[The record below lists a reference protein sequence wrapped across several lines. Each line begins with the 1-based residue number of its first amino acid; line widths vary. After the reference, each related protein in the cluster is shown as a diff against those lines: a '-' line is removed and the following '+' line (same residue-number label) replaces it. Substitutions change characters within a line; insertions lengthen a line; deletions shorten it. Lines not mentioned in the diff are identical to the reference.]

1 MAARSR
7 SWGSDGH
14 WKRLAFKNLSIF
26 RDRGDD
32 EEECPGSCVRL
43 SLPDVHMEEPAESS
57 ASGGS
62 ATRVRRSPLVAR
74 AKSVDARAMPLL
86 VHRLSISSDR
96 RTPSPETLPE
106 PPSPRPRSLS
116 PLLSP
121 APHAQDPAS
130 PIGSIQPD
138 LYRKK
143 EAVFF
148 QSREA
153 SASSASA
160 TAAVPAHAGR
170 LHFRLKYDFDKSDLV
185 VHVIEAMEL
194 GGAGPQRQLD
204 HVGSS
209 GAGFG
214 EPCVRVVLLPEV
226 DSKQRQALMRRRST
240 DPLFDETFKF
250 PVSFDDLPART
261 LLFQVFDYD
270 RLSRNDVTGEVRV
283 QLADVDVTTETEV
296 WCDIERTEKAQRDWP
311 ELLLSLSYLPSA
323 GRLTVVILKAANL
336 VPESDKDKPDT
347 YVKVTLCCGDRKAK
361 KRKTSV
367 KKASAQPA
375 WNEALSFDVTEEQ
388 LSRAQLLVNVWRHGC
403 SGAST
408 ATSLGAFQLVSGG
421 ASSSASLGSF
431 QLGPATTDAGAQHW
445 RDMLANPRRAV
456 ARWHALQPNP

>member
-26 RDRGDD
+26 RDRGED
-32 EEECPGSCVRL
+32 EEECGGCVRL
-43 SLPDVHMEEPAESS
+43 SLPDVHMEDAGGGDGPS
-57 ASGGS
+57 A
-62 ATRVRRSPLVAR
+62 RLRRSPLVAR

-86 VHRLSISSDR
+86 VHRLSISAER

-106 PPSPRPRSLS
+106 PTSPRPRSLS

-130 PIGSIQPD
+130 PIGGIQPD

-148 QSREA
+148 QSRDVA
-153 SASSASA
+153 SHSASA
-160 TAAVPAHAGR
+160 TLAAPTNAGR

-194 GGAGPQRQLD
+194 GGPRMDHQGGAG
-204 HVGSS
+204 
-209 GAGFG
+209 GFG
-214 EPCVRVVLLPEV
+214 EPCVRVALLPEV

-250 PVSFDDLPART
+250 PVSFDDVPSRT

-270 RLSRNDVTGEVRV
+270 RYSRNDVTGEVRV
-283 QLADVDVTTETEV
+283 PLADVDVTTETEV
-296 WCDIERTEKAQRDWP
+296 WCDIEKTEKAKRDWP

-323 GRLTVVILKAANL
+323 GRLTVVILEAANL
-336 VPESDKDKPDT
+336 VPDSDKDKPDT
-347 YVKVTLCCGDRKAK
+347 CVKVSLTCGDRKTK

-367 KKASAQPA
+367 KKGSAQPA
-375 WNEALSFDVTEEQ
+375 WNEALSFDVSEEQ
-388 LSRAQLLVNVWRHGC
+388 LSRAQLCVQVCRHGS
-403 SGAST
+403 SG
-408 ATSLGAFQLVSGG
+408 VSC
-421 ASSSASLGSF
+421 SASLGGF
-431 QLGPATTDAGAQHW
+431 QLGPGGSNVTEEGQCHW
-445 RDMLANPRRAV
+445 KEMLANPRKA
-456 ARWHALQPNP
+456 ASRWHALQPNP